1 MDAKLYL
8 SILREHSEYVGQ
20 LATKLT
26 ATLRQL
32 EQTLSEQNGHPSTN
46 TGSSWDGVANLRTC
60 LATEAEMLCKRL
72 EQFVEEMKRG
82 TEDATETRQ
91 NTPSV

>member
-1 MDAKLYL
+1 MDAKLTL

-32 EQTLSEQNGHPSTN
+32 E
-46 TGSSWDGVANLRTC
+46 RTC
-60 LATEAEMLCKRL
+60 LAAEAEMFCKRL
-72 EQFVEEMKRG
+72 ELFLEQ
-82 TEDATETRQ
+82 TQTANADATEMSQ
-91 NTPSV
+91 NTSSV